1 MKLLVEPRFDLY
13 VDIITA
19 RAKSEENV
27 IQLQWGELAAKPPEE
42 IVEFFLEGYRKGK
55 IRYTAPQGD
64 IELREAIRDKVRKKN
79 RINVDVDNIIVTVGG
94 TAAINF
100 VFRIIAGDGGYII
113 IQDPS
118 WFGYTGIANYVGA
131 RTMRIL
137 EIKYGYEE
145 FKKAYEEVRAKGGE
159 LRGIVLNY
167 PANPTGYVFDT
178 EIMREAIDFAED
190 YDILIISDE
199 AYEDY
204 VFEGEHT
211 SIGSI
216 RGINNVLSVFTISKT
231 YAFTGLRIGYA
242 VGPEEIINAMA
253 TAQVHTY
260 ISPPAINQYVAMRI
274 LRENL
279 DRPFVEENLKLL
291 RKNLKIVRDFVYEN
305 SWEMV
310 EPKGGIYAFIR
321 LPGIKSQNF
330 ALKLLEEEK
339 VAIAPGVDFGEKWTD
354 WIRITI
360 AKSEEEIV
368 EGLSRIKKLYARWI
382 KPPCTC

>member
-1 MKLLVEPRFDLY
+1 MKLLVEPKFDLY
-13 VDIITA
+13 VDIITS
-19 RAKSEENV
+19 RAKSRKDV
-27 IQLQWGELAAKPPEE
+27 IQLQWGELAAKPPKK
-42 IVEFFLEGYRKGK
+42 ISEFFLEGYAKGK
-55 IRYTAPQGD
+55 VRYTAPHGD
-64 IELREAIRDKVRKKN
+64 LELREAIKEKLRRKNK
-79 RINVDVDNIIVTVGG
+79 IDADIDNIIVTTGG

-131 RTMRIL
+131 KTIRVS

-145 FKKAYEEVRAKGGE
+145 FKRVYDEIRGKGGE
-159 LRGIVLNY
+159 VRGIVLNY
-167 PANPTGYVFDT
+167 PSNPTGHVFDVDT
-178 EIMREAIDFAED
+178 MKEALDFAED
-190 YDILIISDE
+190 YDVLLISDE

-204 VFEGEHT
+204 VFEGEHV

-216 RGINNVLSVFTISKT
+216 KGIEKVLSVFTLSKT

-242 VGPEEIINAMA
+242 VGAKEIIDAMA

-260 ISPPAINQYVAMRI
+260 ISPPALNQYVAMKI

-291 RKNLKIVRDFVYEN
+291 RSNLKIVKEFIHEN
-305 SWEMV
+305 SWEII

-321 LPGIKSQNF
+321 LPRIKSPDF
-330 ALKLLEEEK
+330 ALKLLEEKK
-339 VAIAPGVDFGEKWTD
+339 VAVAPGVDFGDKWVD

-360 AKSEEEIV
+360 AKSEDEII
-368 EGLSRIKKLYARWI
+368 EGLKRMRELYLEEI
-382 KPPCTC
+382 KPPCC